1 MPAAG
6 GRKAGY
12 MDGSTVRK
20 TRLLRK
26 AELYPDGANSPTMHY
41 EYRCFCKKGLIIEE
55 DVIGFDDHFITIECD
70 ECLEKYHPF
79 IDVSFKKRKWVVY
92 EK

>member
-41 EYRCFCKKGLIIEE
+41 EYRCFCK
-55 DVIGFDDHFITIECD
+55 T
-70 ECLEKYHPF
+70 
-79 IDVSFKKRKWVVY
+79 
-92 EK
+92 